1 MDEFLSRTEPV
12 ASVSGIKDR
21 GFSGT
26 RSLPAAVPG
35 EVQAEASALAE
46 PQVTERSE
54 AAANYARIQA
64 DIADVIAR
72 LDPAPIRNVSDAA
85 AAATQALV
93 DLMPQPVVVLPLPPT
108 DPNMIAF
115 VAQVAQSLASRAAMA
130 RAAQA
135 RVSAGVVDQ
144 VIQYQLVCR
153 TSGSLQQP
161 VRVER
166 SRDTASAGLACLDF
180 ARHERREKGVR
191 SHLRSP

>member
-12 ASVSGIKDR
+12 ASISGIKDR
-21 GFSGT
+21 SFSGT
-26 RSLPAAVPG
+26 RSLPAAAPS
-35 EVQAEASALAE
+35 EAQIEASAPAE

-72 LDPAPIRNVSDAA
+72 FDPPPTRNVSDKA

-93 DLMPQPVVVLPLPPT
+93 DLMPQPVLVLPMPPA
-108 DPNMIAF
+108 DPHMIAF
-115 VAQVAQSLASRAAMA
+115 VAQVAQSMASQAAMA

-144 VIQYQLVCR
+144 VIQ
-153 TSGSLQQP
+153 
-161 VRVER
+161 
-166 SRDTASAGLACLDF
+166 
-180 ARHERREKGVR
+180 
-191 SHLRSP
+191 